1 MLTGLAT
8 DHPVSQE
15 EIFGPVLVVDTFD
28 TEREAVAKGNATAYG
43 LAAGVWTGRAGQGQ
57 RMARGLSS
65 GTVWINAYGVFHP
78 TLPFGGTKASG
89 YGRELGESAVE
100 AYTEITTVV
109 EDLSAGEGDDH
120 D

>member
-1 MLTGLAT
+1 
-8 DHPVSQE
+8 
-15 EIFGPVLVVDTFD
+15 
-28 TEREAVAKGNATAYG
+28 
-43 LAAGVWTGRAGQGQ
+43 
-57 RMARGLSS
+57 MARGLSS